1 MPQFETVN
9 SKVVK
14 VTLGAS
20 VIARRGA
27 MLGYTGDVRFV
38 PHGVPGG
45 AGPGGFGGMAGGL
58 ARRMAGEHEATM
70 EATGHGDVWYGY
82 RGSHVTVVDIAPG
95 QTMLVEA
102 DRLLC
107 HDSSLQSSTAFIGQG
122 GMRAAV
128 SGMVS
133 GQGLFTTKLSGSGS
147 AVILSHGETFSL
159 PVGQGRQV
167 AVDPQAYV
175 AALGQVTVE
184 VSAKLGWREA
194 VGKGSGEA
202 MQLRCTG
209 NGTVF
214 VQASEE
220 KL

>member
-1 MPQFETVN
+1 MAYEKVN

-14 VTLGAS
+14 VSLGPP
-20 VIARRGA
+20 VLARRGA

-45 AGPGGFGGMAGGL
+45 AGRGGLGGLAGGL

-70 EATGHGDVWYGY
+70 EATGQGEVWYGF
-82 RGSHVTVVDIAPG
+82 RGSHITVVDIAPG

-107 HDSSLQSSTAFIGQG
+107 HDSTLQASTSFIGQG

-128 SGMVS
+128 TGMVS
-133 GQGLFTTKLSGSGS
+133 GQGLFTTQLSGSGS

-159 PVGQGRQV
+159 PVDGSRQV

-175 AALGQVTVE
+175 AALGQVNVE
-184 VSAKLGWREA
+184 VSAKVGWREA

-202 MQLRCTG
+202 IQLRCTG
-209 NGTVF
+209 HGTVF

>member
-1 MPQFETVN
+1 MPQFDLIN

-14 VTLGAS
+14 VTLGAP

-45 AGPGGFGGMAGGL
+45 GGGPGGMAGGL
-58 ARRMAGEHEATM
+58 ARRMAGEHQATM
-70 EATGHGDVWYGY
+70 EATGAGDVWYGY

-95 QTMLVEA
+95 QVMLVEA

-107 HDSSLQSSTAFIGQG
+107 HDSSLQSSTAFLGQG

-133 GQGLFTTKLSGSGS
+133 GQGLFTTQLSGSGS
-147 AVILSHGETFSL
+147 AVVLSHGETFSL
-159 PVGQGRQV
+159 PVDGSRQV

-175 AALGQVTVE
+175 AALGQVSVE
-184 VSAKLGWREA
+184 VAAKVGWREA

-202 MQLRCTG
+202 IQLRCTG
-209 NGTVF
+209 LGTVF

-220 KL
+220 KP